1 MCCKLLIYKRIY
13 QIGGGQFDNFRQKR
27 ECDLW
32 LRKSHKSRKKEADA
46 ARRRP
51 YQFDVDGRF
60 TDQE

>member
-1 MCCKLLIYKRIY
+1 MNISNR
-13 QIGGGQFDNFRQKR
+13 GGQFDNFRQKR

-32 LRKSHKSRKKEADA
+32 LRKSHKSCKKDADA

-51 YQFDVDGRF
+51 YKFDVDGRF